1 MNQEMPAHF
10 SSDSAVRKPATLAIV
25 GLIVTAAL
33 GSWYMFD
40 KPAAEFSLPH
50 FCALVAGMVFASWG
64 IVWLTLLCR
73 KNAASAENL
82 FRKLIEPMPVG
93 MLMVD
98 SEGRI
103 VIANPEIE
111 KLFGYTRAE
120 LKGQTIENLV
130 PKELQQMHIKHRR
143 MYMTELMPKRIGS
156 GRDLLGRRKDGSLIA
171 LDISLNP
178 LQSERGNF
186 VIATVLDMSV
196 PAIVSHRLKTPLTS
210 IRGALGLMEM
220 GKAGELSEKA
230 TKMVCIAREE
240 AERLDRLI
248 NNLSLTGT
256 EKPGGADG

>member
-1 MNQEMPAHF
+1 MPAHF
-10 SSDSAVRKPATLAIV
+10 SSDSAVVKPATLAIV

-33 GSWYMFD
+33 ASWYMLD
-40 KPAAEFSLPH
+40 KPAAEFSFPH
-50 FCALVAGMVFASWG
+50 FCALVAGMVMATWG
-64 IVWLTLLCR
+64 VVWLALLCR
-73 KNAASAENL
+73 KSVASAENM

-103 VIANPEIE
+103 VIANSEIE
-111 KLFGYTRAE
+111 KLFGYTREE

-130 PKELQQMHIKHRR
+130 PKELQQMHLEHRR
-143 MYMTELMPKRIGS
+143 MYMTELIPKRIGS

-230 TKMVCIAREE
+230 NKMVSIAREE

-248 NNLSLTGT
+248 NNMSFA
-256 EKPGGADG
+256 GADNPPGTDGLS